1 MTRKQSCMKL
11 LGWGAGGGGFPGRK
25 INKCKDPEVGMSVA
39 YSWGNNKTDEAG
51 AAGEESRK

>member
-1 MTRKQSCMKL
+1 MIRKQSCMKL
-11 LGWGAGGGGFPGRK
+11 LGWGWGPGRE

-39 YSWGNNKTDEAG
+39 YSWSNKEADEAG